1 MKKGE
6 QTRQYII
13 GKSAELFNQKGY
25 NGSTI
30 QDIMEATGLTKGG
43 IYRRFANKDE
53 IAVEAF
59 DYAGQIL
66 KEKFSLAVTNANTA
80 LEKIMAL
87 CDVHRDPVHNPPIQG
102 GCPLLNAAVE
112 SDDAYPLLREKALA
126 AYEDLLHLVKDIL
139 LQGIAS
145 EEFKPD
151 LEVESL
157 SSFIVSTLEGGVM
170 ASRLTKDNKHIGFVT
185 QQLRVLLTSYSNQKM
200 H

>member
-66 KEKFSLAVTNANTA
+66 KEKFSLAVTNADTA

-87 CDVHRDPVHNPPIQG
+87 FDVHSDPVHNPPIQG

-112 SDDAYPLLREKALA
+112 SDDAYPVLREKALA

-151 LEVESL
+151 LDVESL